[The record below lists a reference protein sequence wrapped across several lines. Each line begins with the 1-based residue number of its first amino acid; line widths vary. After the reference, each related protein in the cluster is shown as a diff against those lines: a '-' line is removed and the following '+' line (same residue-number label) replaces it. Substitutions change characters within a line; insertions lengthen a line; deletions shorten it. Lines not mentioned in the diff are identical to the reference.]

1 MLIAPTNFMLLKTFN
16 SEFLYIELLFTDQI
30 SQPLEIE
37 DRITLTLDPKNVKGC
52 EFLSLAKNIAK
63 HLSSKYSQKLLDSAK
78 ESEIIKVDTWCNKTC
93 FKTAIQNTAEATG
106 DLIGNKISDKINK
119 ISHKV
124 VNKLNLIKKYL
135 KKDTYL
141 Q

>member
-1 MLIAPTNFMLLKTFN
+1 MLLKTFN

-37 DRITLTLDPKNVKGC
+37 DRITLTLDLKNVKGY
-52 EFLSLAKNIAK
+52 EFLSLAKNIGK
-63 HLSSKYSQKLLDSAK
+63 YLSSKYSQKLLDSAK

>member
-1 MLIAPTNFMLLKTFN
+1 MIINKIQESCKHLLIAPTNFMLLKTFN

-37 DRITLTLDPKNVKGC
+37 DRITLTLNPKNVKGC

-78 ESEIIKVDTWCNKTC
+78 ESEIIKVDT
-93 FKTAIQNTAEATG
+93 
-106 DLIGNKISDKINK
+106 
-119 ISHKV
+119 
-124 VNKLNLIKKYL
+124 
-135 KKDTYL
+135 
-141 Q
+141 